1 MMGTR
6 QNRWLLLSF
15 AQLDVG
21 FLVCF
26 QDIDNRLNHN
36 MEMKLQRAPSARAKV
51 VSFPLECK
59 KKEFY
64 FPIVHSTSNNIVT
77 RRARMTG
84 NKKMATGVLWD
95 NGIGL

>member
-1 MMGTR
+1 MLGTR
-6 QNRWLLLSF
+6 QNRLLLLPF

-26 QDIDNRLNHN
+26 QGIDNRLNHN

-64 FPIVHSTSNNIVT
+64 FPTLHV
-77 RRARMTG
+77 
-84 NKKMATGVLWD
+84 K
-95 NGIGL
+95 